1 MNLIAEAA
9 GFGQGTFTLR
19 CQQLENRRIVFQ
31 QDPWQ
36 SVGLLANEQSYGIQL
51 IRFAGLVSATTTHGG
66 PAGVDLVDGFAA
78 SHQVL
83 GETAAVAS
91 GTLDAPLSRFSETG

>member
-36 SVGLLANEQSYGIQL
+36 SVGLLANEQSYG
-51 IRFAGLVSATTTHGG
+51 AGH
-66 PAGVDLVDGFAA
+66 PADPFCRACERHDDAWR
-78 SHQVL
+78 S
-83 GETAAVAS
+83 S
-91 GTLDAPLSRFSETG
+91 GR